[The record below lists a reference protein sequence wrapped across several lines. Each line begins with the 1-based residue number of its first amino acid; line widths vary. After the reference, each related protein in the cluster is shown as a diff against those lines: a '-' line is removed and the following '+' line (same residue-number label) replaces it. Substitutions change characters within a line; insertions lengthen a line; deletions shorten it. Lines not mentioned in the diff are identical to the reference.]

1 MKRRL
6 LTVLLFLFL
15 GVIVNIAVA
24 WGIARWAP
32 PIPITQSS
40 EDANHRLIQSDSA
53 LAAVLWDRYAPDEW
67 RAATPGG
74 GYEEF
79 ATGRFT
85 RVVQGIPAEGPAHMR
100 VGVEEDRYGWPRL
113 SLFSSQLVSLDVN
126 TLQSR
131 IRVKT
136 GWHPGGN
143 TEFVNQAPDH
153 ILPLGVV
160 WPEFLI
166 NTLFYAFILWLF
178 IRGPFVLRRHLRL
191 KRGHCLKCG
200 YDLQGLPPDRK
211 CPECGWNREKA
222 GA

>member
-74 GYEEF
+74 GY
-79 ATGRFT
+79 
-85 RVVQGIPAEGPAHMR
+85 
-100 VGVEEDRYGWPRL
+100 EEDRYGWPRL

-200 YDLQGLPPDRK
+200 YDLQGLPLDRK

-222 GA
+222 EA